1 MAKKVLMIVNQ
12 VLNPFLNLRGSIS
25 VDRQT
30 RRSSNSATADQ
41 VYLLVKISRSKTVTN
56 SKVPAQ
62 SVSEEVLQRT
72 ISRSLLPYMTKMWHR

>member
-1 MAKKVLMIVNQ
+1 MAKRVLTIVKQ
-12 VLNPFLNLRGSIS
+12 VLNPFRNLRGSIS

-30 RRSSNSATADQ
+30 RRSSNSAIADQ
-41 VYLLVKISRSKTVTN
+41 AYLSEKILKSKIVTN

-72 ISRSLLPYMTKMWHR
+72 ISRSLLP